1 MSLKDYALLRGT
13 QQNVGDLVVQVPGS
27 RPKTDAEIVDHE
39 LLIAEVDQAADDA
52 RAVVKLAKTIM
63 AGLRDGIQ
71 TTSRRRRDGIKE
83 EAELFD
89 GQPQAGDL
97 STTTASAP
105 LLPGERVSFNP
116 ERRGRGNK
124 AIKAA
129 VARRARKGGV

>member
-13 QQNVGDLVVQVPGS
+13 QQNVGNLVVQVPGS

-89 GQPQAGDL
+89 GQPPAGEP
-97 STTTASAP
+97 T
-105 LLPGERVSFNP
+105 P
-116 ERRGRGNK
+116 EPVAIKGRGNK
-124 AIKAA
+124 ALKAA
-129 VARRARKGGV
+129 VARRARKGGA